1 MEGAKPAAGRPGAV
15 LYRTQVASSSAASDE
30 EGLPLSLGA
39 DIRNGEVVA
48 TVTLAGTRLAVADV
62 DEVRFLVADSCLVM
76 EMSLS
81 DETRRL
87 NGRLYR
93 SARIVFAA
101 SGEGFD
107 GVVTT
112 GPSPGTPLRWTGT
125 LVRP

>member
-1 MEGAKPAAGRPGAV
+1 MPGGVAGRTLSNMTDTKNISP
-15 LYRTQVASSSAASDE
+15 
-30 EGLPLSLGA
+30 LP
-39 DIRNGEVVA
+39 
-48 TVTLAGTRLAVADV
+48 TVADV